1 MSKVKNHQNLESGVT
16 SDSGTC
22 SEMPAQNSI
31 LLSPGSPGEQGG
43 RLGLAD
49 FVEIIRKNGVQE
61 ELVSDEQAELVFS
74 KYASM
79 GAAGTLNFLSLPA
92 LVHELLRGQ
101 SQAIEEGGQEGT
113 GQEAGR
119 SSCASELS
127 ARLSQ
132 GSRRNFSSTYDSS
145 TYDPPT
151 YDPFELQYGEVSS
164 GDINM
169 QKELLREHVLRG
181 LQETAGKTQAK
192 ER

>member
-1 MSKVKNHQNLESGVT
+1 VSEVKGHQNLATGVT
-16 SDSGTC
+16 SDNGNC

-31 LLSPGSPGEQGG
+31 LLSPGSAGEQGG

-61 ELVSDEQAELVFS
+61 ELVSDDQAELVFS
-74 KYASM
+74 KHASM
-79 GAAGTLNFLSLPA
+79 GAAGKLNFMSLPA
-92 LVHELLRGQ
+92 LLNELLRGQ
-101 SQAIEEGGQEGT
+101 SEAIEEGGRKGN
-113 GQEAGR
+113 GQEAGA
-119 SSCASELS
+119 SSCASEMS

-145 TYDPPT
+145 TYDPST
-151 YDPFELQYGEVSS
+151 YDPLELQYGKVAS

-169 QKELLREHVLRG
+169 QKELYEHVLRG
-181 LQETAGKTQAK
+181 LQGTAGKTQAK